1 MLKIMQLW
9 LVIQQKRLKMY
20 KRIFDIFFS
29 FFCLSVFSVVIFL
42 FWIIVSI
49 DTKSNGLFIQERIGQ
64 FGKSFRIF
72 KLKTIKDN
80 DSKEISKVGN
90 FLRKSKIDELPQ
102 LWNVIIGNMSIV
114 GPRPDIKGYYDKL
127 EGDERKILELKP
139 GLTSLASIKYANED
153 EILKL
158 QRNPLK
164 YNDEVIFPD
173 KVKMNLDYYY
183 NRSFFVDL
191 KIILKTII
199 R

>member
-1 MLKIMQLW
+1 
-9 LVIQQKRLKMY
+9 
-20 KRIFDIFFS
+20 
-29 FFCLSVFSVVIFL
+29 VVIFL

-72 KLKTIKDN
+72 KLKTIKD

>member
-1 MLKIMQLW
+1 
-9 LVIQQKRLKMY
+9 MY
-20 KRIFDIFFS
+20 KRIFDILFS
-29 FFCLSVFSVVIFL
+29 LFCLSVFSVVIFL
-42 FWIIVSI
+42 FWIIASI

-64 FGKSFRIF
+64 YGKSFRIF

-80 DSKEISKVGN
+80 DSKEISKGGN

-127 EGDERKILELKP
+127 EGDGRKILELKP

-158 QRNPLK
+158 QSNPLK
-164 YNDEVIFPD
+164 YNDEVLFPD

-191 KIILKTII
+191 KIIVKTII

>member
-1 MLKIMQLW
+1 MQLW

-72 KLKTIKDN
+72 KLKTIKD

-158 QRNPLK
+158 QSNPLK
-164 YNDEVIFPD
+164 YNDEVLFPD

-191 KIILKTII
+191 KIIVKTII